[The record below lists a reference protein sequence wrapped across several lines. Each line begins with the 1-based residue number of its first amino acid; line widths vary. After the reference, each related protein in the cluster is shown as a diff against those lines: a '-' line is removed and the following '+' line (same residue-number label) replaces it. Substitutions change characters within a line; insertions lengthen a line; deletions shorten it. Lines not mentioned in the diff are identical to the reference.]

1 MSLEVVKKERGVK
14 EEAFEICEVKYE
26 LNTVE
31 SLKKAKENIARNEVI
46 TRSVTNDENIRFEIN
61 SAVYL
66 EVKKKA
72 SELKK
77 GHIIVD
83 KELGVTLKV
92 VSIRRFLT
100 KTKKDNPQLTIQFEV
115 HDLKSNQTTKCSQ
128 HLYHTNQV
136 VHLQGPPQ
144 HPF

>member
-1 MSLEVVKKERGVK
+1 MSLEIVKKERGAK
-14 EEAFEICEVKYE
+14 EDAFEICEVKYE

-31 SLKKAKENIARNEVI
+31 NLKKAKENIARNEVI

-77 GHIIVD
+77 GDIIHSAPCRAV
-83 KELGVTLKV
+83 
-92 VSIRRFLT
+92 
-100 KTKKDNPQLTIQFEV
+100 
-115 HDLKSNQTTKCSQ
+115 
-128 HLYHTNQV
+128 
-136 VHLQGPPQ
+136 QGLSV
-144 HPF
+144 